1 MMKTYS
7 VEKAASKGVVM
18 GKAFLVEQLDLT
30 ADNRSI
36 KDSEKEM
43 EWLKFQSA
51 VKEAV
56 EDLRILAKDSDIF
69 AAHLDVAE
77 DTVLHDSVESK
88 IKDENKNAQ
97 LALEE
102 TVAEIV
108 TMFESLD
115 DEYLRE
121 RAADIKDV
129 GKRIMCGLKGIKTNP
144 FEGIHEDVIVVAE
157 DLTPSDTANMDFRF
171 IKGFITEAGGV
182 TSHVAIMARSLEI
195 PAFVGVSNFRN
206 NVTNEDYIILD
217 AVGKEILVNPDEET
231 KAAYHKK
238 AEAYRAIKAELETM
252 NNMPATTIDGRTVEL
267 FANVGSIAD
276 VDNAVSRGAEG
287 IGLFRS
293 EFLYMENTKFPTEQ
307 EQFDAYKKAAET
319 MKHPV
324 IIRTLDIG
332 GDKELS
338 YYKFDAEENPFLGWR
353 AIRISLDLKDVFK
366 TQLRAILRASAYG
379 DIRIMYPMIISVDE
393 FLAANEILQE
403 CKEELRRDNI
413 PFNDS
418 IQTGIMIE
426 TPAAVMCAEDLAKV
440 VDFFSI
446 GTNDLTQYVLAVD
459 RGNQKIAR
467 LYNSFHPAVLRAICA
482 VIQAGHKY
490 DKMVGMCGEFA
501 SDEKAVPILLGMGLN
516 EFSMTASEIA
526 ATRYQIRHLSYERC
540 QALAEEICKKS
551 TIAEVRE
558 VLDHMEK
565 ENAIS
570 N

>member
-1 MMKTYS
+1 MMKTFT
-7 VEKAASKGVVM
+7 VAKAAPKGIVM
-18 GKAFLVEQLDLT
+18 GKAFVAVQEDLT
-30 ADNRSI
+30 ADTRSI
-36 KDSEKEM
+36 KDSEREM
-43 EWLKFQSA
+43 EWLKFQKA
-51 VKEAV
+51 VKDAV
-56 EDLRILAKDSDIF
+56 EDLRVLAKDSDIF

-77 DTVLHDSVESK
+77 DTVLHDSVELK
-88 IKDENKNAQ
+88 INSENKNAQ

-129 GKRIMCGLKGIKTNP
+129 GKRIMCGLKEIKSNP
-144 FEGIHEDVIVVAE
+144 FEGISEDVIVVAE
-157 DLTPSDTANMDFRF
+157 DLAPSDTANMDFRY

-182 TSHVAIMARSLEI
+182 TSHVSIMARSMEI
-195 PAFVGVSNFRN
+195 PAFVGVAEFRK

-217 AVGKEILVNPDEET
+217 AVGKEIIVNPDEGT
-231 KAAYHKK
+231 K
-238 AEAYRAIKAELETM
+238 EAYRKKAAEYKAMKAEFESM
-252 NNMPATTIDGRTVEL
+252 NNLPATTTDGRTVEL
-267 FANVGSIAD
+267 FANVGSIVD
-276 VDNAVSRGAEG
+276 VENAVTRGAEG

-307 EQFDAYKKAAET
+307 EQYDAYKKAIET

-338 YYKFDAEENPFLGWR
+338 YYKFDEEENPFLGWR

-393 FLAANEILQE
+393 FMAANAILQE

-426 TPAAVMCAEDLAKV
+426 TPAAVLCAEDLAKV

-446 GTNDLTQYVLAVD
+446 GTNDLTQYLLAVD

-467 LYNSFHPAVLRAICA
+467 LYNSFHPAVLRAIRT

-516 EFSMTASEIA
+516 EFSMAASEIA
-526 ATRYQIRHLSYERC
+526 STRYQIRHLNLQKFVKC
-540 QALAEEICKKS
+540 WKNNKIVK
-551 TIAEVRE
+551 I
-558 VLDHMEK
+558 
-565 ENAIS
+565 
-570 N
+570 